1 MEFSFDR
8 QSDNNQANA
17 GSASSE
23 RLRKA
28 IERNRA
34 KQAKRGAPAST
45 SSRTS
50 STGSVPTKSW
60 SAPGE
65 SSNNASTARR
75 STSRTTS
82 STRASASAS
91 RRSVAN
97 ADNVEFTTTLRKGV
111 SKSPASVS
119 YSKPA
124 KKTATSVA
132 TKYKSPSRR
141 KKSVTVKPNEYLV
154 RGIWVFCAILLLRLV
169 FSNGG
174 IIDYY
179 DKKQA
184 LNRKEQALERVKQ
197 ENKDLVTE
205 IEKIKTDSSYQ
216 KKIVRHHLGHI
227 AKDEYLV
234 LFSN

>member
-1 MEFSFDR
+1 MEFSFDK
-8 QSDNNQANA
+8 QTDNNQGNA

-34 KQAKRGAPAST
+34 KQAKRSTT
-45 SSRTS
+45 SSGASAPR
-50 STGSVPTKSW
+50 STGPVPSQSW

-65 SSNNASTARR
+65 SSASARR
-75 STSRTTS
+75 NTGRTTS
-82 STRASASAS
+82 STRSAASPSS
-91 RRSVAN
+91 TRRSVAN

-119 YSKPA
+119 YSKTT
-124 KKTATSVA
+124 KKPVTSVA
-132 TKYKSPSRR
+132 TKYKTTTRR
-141 KKSVTVKPNEYLV
+141 KRAVTVKPNEYLV
-154 RGIWVFCAILLLRLV
+154 RGIWVFCAFLLLRLV

-174 IIDYY
+174 ISDYY
-179 DKKQA
+179 DKKEVLA
-184 LNRKEQALERVKQ
+184 RKEQVLERLHK
-197 ENKDLVTE
+197 ENKGLVTE
-205 IEKIKTDSSYQ
+205 IDKIKTDASYQ

>member
-8 QSDNNQANA
+8 QSDNNQASA

-34 KQAKRGAPAST
+34 KQAKRGESASKA
-45 SSRTS
+45 SL
-50 STGSVPTKSW
+50 TGSVPTKSW

-65 SSNNASTARR
+65 SSSSVKTARR
-75 STSRTTS
+75 STGRTTS
-82 STRASASAS
+82 STRTSGSAS
-91 RRSVAN
+91 RRSVAS
-97 ADNVEFTTTLRKGV
+97 ADNFEFTTAIRKGV
-111 SKSPASVS
+111 SKSPANVS
-119 YSKPA
+119 YSKPT
-124 KKTATSVA
+124 KKAATSVT
-132 TKYKSPSRR
+132 TKYKSSSRR
-141 KKSVTVKPNEYLV
+141 KKAVTVKPNEYLV
-154 RGIWVFCAILLLRLV
+154 RGIWVFCALLLLRLV
-169 FSNGG
+169 FSHGG

-179 DKKQA
+179 DKKEV
-184 LNRKEQALERVKQ
+184 LTRKEQALERVKQ
-197 ENKDLVTE
+197 ENKELVSE

-227 AKDEYLV
+227 AKDEFLV

>member
-1 MEFSFDR
+1 VEFSFDK
-8 QSDNNQANA
+8 QTDNNQGNA

-34 KQAKRGAPAST
+34 KQAKRGVSTASA
-45 SSRTS
+45 SGSRAS
-50 STGSVPTKSW
+50 ASVPSQSW

-65 SSNNASTARR
+65 TSTAARR
-75 STSRTTS
+75 STGRSTS
-82 STRASASAS
+82 STRAAATAST
-91 RRSVAN
+91 RRSVAS
-97 ADNVEFTTTLRKGV
+97 ADNVEFTTALRKGV

-119 YSKPA
+119 YSKA
-124 KKTATSVA
+124 TKKPATSVT
-132 TKYKSPSRR
+132 TKYKTSTRR
-141 KKSVTVKPNEYLV
+141 KKAVTVKPNEYLV
-154 RGIWVFCAILLLRLV
+154 RGIWVFCAFLLLRLV

-174 IIDYY
+174 ITDYY
-179 DKKQA
+179 DKKEV
-184 LNRKEQALERVKQ
+184 LVRKEQALERLHT
-197 ENKDLVTE
+197 ENKDLVAE
-205 IEKIKTDSSYQ
+205 IEKIKTNASYQ